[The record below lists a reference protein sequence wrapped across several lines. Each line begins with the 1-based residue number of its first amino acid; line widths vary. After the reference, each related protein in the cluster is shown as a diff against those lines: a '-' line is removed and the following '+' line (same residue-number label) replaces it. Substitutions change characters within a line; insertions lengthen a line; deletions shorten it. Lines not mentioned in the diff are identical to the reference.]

1 MEGKMGTIN
10 NLSKDKYLSVSTDSI
25 GTLPGAQQVLFKVER
40 QVELDDVEMGVLE
53 SGIPYLTGRGLE
65 RMCGLGRGPFV
76 RLTNNW
82 QDEKTKPRGLQI
94 LELLHQNNYFEDELY
109 LKAEYKGREINA
121 FTEPVCL
128 ALLEYYAFVVD
139 EPRPQAVQ
147 AFRNLARLKFRDFVY
162 QATGYSPNQK
172 ALDSWKYFHDRIDL
186 TVSAVPDGYFGVFNE
201 AASLIV
207 PLIRS
212 GVIISDK
219 VIPDI
224 SVGLAWSKHWNNMN
238 FAASHGERINY
249 QHNYPEYYPQS
260 QSNPQA
266 PYAYP
271 LSCIGEFR
279 KWLKD
284 TYITTKLP
292 TYLIGQTKRG
302 LLEPKTA
309 NNVIEA
315 LAPKQ
320 IK

>member
-1 MEGKMGTIN
+1 MSTSKKDSNNNYLTINLSDMGT
-10 NLSKDKYLSVSTDSI
+10 SKI
-25 GTLPGAQQVLFKVER
+25 GDQQHLFRVDR
-40 QVELDDVEMGVLE
+40 QIEIDDVEMGVLE
-53 SGIPYLTGRGLE
+53 SGVPYLTGRGLE

-82 QDEKTKPRGLQI
+82 DEEKLKPRGIQIKEI
-94 LELLHQNNYFEDELY
+94 LEQNGYFEDELY

-128 ALLEYYAFVVD
+128 AILEYYAFVVD
-139 EPRPQAVQ
+139 EPRPQAIQ

-162 QATGYSPNQK
+162 QATGYSPDQK
-172 ALDSWKYFHDRIDL
+172 TLDSWKYFHDRIDL

-207 PLIRS
+207 PMIRN
-212 GVIISDK
+212 GVIVSDK

-224 SVGLAWSKHWNNMN
+224 SVGIAWSKHWKDCNLE
-238 FAASHGERINY
+238 SLHGERINY

-266 PYAYP
+266 PFAYP

-284 TYITTKLP
+284 QYITTQLP
-292 TYLIGQTKRG
+292 KYLFNQAKKGSIQAP
-302 LLEPKTA
+302 LA
-309 NNVIEA
+309 NKVIEA
-315 LAPKQ
+315 LSPKQ

>member
-1 MEGKMGTIN
+1 MGTTN
-10 NLSKDKYLSVSTDSI
+10 NSNNDNYLPVNTTSA

-40 QVELDDVEMGVLE
+40 QIELDEVEMGVLE

-94 LELLHQNNYFEDELY
+94 LHLLHQNNYFEDELY
-109 LKAEYKGREINA
+109 LKADYKGREINA

-139 EPRPQAVQ
+139 EPRPQAIQ

-162 QATGYSPNQK
+162 QATGYSPHQRG
-172 ALDSWKYFHDRIDL
+172 LDSWKYFHDRIDL
-186 TVSAVPDGYFGVFNE
+186 TATAVPDGYFGVFNE
-201 AASLIV
+201 AAALIV

-224 SVGLAWSKHWNNMN
+224 SVGKAWSQYWKDMK
-238 FAASHGERINY
+238 FADTHGERVNY
-249 QHNYPEYYPQS
+249 QHNYPDYYPQA

-271 LSCIGEFR
+271 ISCIGEFR
-279 KWLKD
+279 TWLRD
-284 TYITTKLP
+284 TYITSKLP
-292 TYLIGQTKRG
+292 NYLIGQTRRG
-302 LLEPKTA
+302 TLEINIA

-315 LAPKQ
+315 LVPKQ
-320 IK
+320 IG

>member
-1 MEGKMGTIN
+1 MGTSKKTSDN
-10 NLSKDKYLSVSTDSI
+10 NYLSVNTSNSGTNKI
-25 GTLPGAQQVLFKVER
+25 GDQQHLFRVDCQIEI
-40 QVELDDVEMGVLE
+40 DDVEMGVLE
-53 SGIPYLTGRGLE
+53 SGVPYLTGRGLE

-82 QDEKTKPRGLQI
+82 SEEKLKPRGIQINEI
-94 LELLHQNNYFEDELY
+94 LEQNGYFEDELY

-128 ALLEYYAFVVD
+128 AMLEYYAFVVED
-139 EPRPQAVQ
+139 PRPQAIQ

-172 ALDSWKYFHDRIDL
+172 QLDSWKFFHDRVDL
-186 TVSAVPDGYFGVFNE
+186 TISAVPDGYFGVFNE

-207 PLIRS
+207 PMIRS
-212 GVIISDK
+212 GIIVSDK

-224 SVGLAWSKHWNNMN
+224 SVGMAWSKHWKECDLEKL
-238 FAASHGERINY
+238 HGKRINY
-249 QHNYPEYYPQS
+249 QHNYPEYYPQA

-279 KWLKD
+279 RWLKD
-284 TYITTKLP
+284 QYINTQLP
-292 TYLIGQTKRG
+292 KYLLGQAKKG
-302 LLEPKTA
+302 SIQAPLA
-309 NNVIEA
+309 NQVLEA
-315 LAPKQ
+315 LSPKQ
-320 IK
+320 LK